1 MSENI
6 PRLPE
11 EVVAEQRDIRNRPE
25 YSQACQ
31 NTKLGGDLIKELL
44 NLGVP
49 ETEVKIFALAR
60 LEENIRAGYGLNTV
74 RSLAKQGGL
83 LVEAEVDSLFE
94 EIKDKM
100 SKETPTET
108 EEEKTLREARELEE
122 MLKMYE

>member
-1 MSENI
+1 
-6 PRLPE
+6 
-11 EVVAEQRDIRNRPE
+11 
-25 YSQACQ
+25 
-31 NTKLGGDLIKELL
+31 
-44 NLGVP
+44 LGVP

-83 LVEAEVDSLFE
+83 LAEAEVDSLFE